1 MEAQNFPPVPSRN
14 IVAEI
19 TGAQVT
25 SSAVCSHCHA
35 CNERTHCSHS
45 CNERTHC
52 SHSCNGAQ
60 FPEQIVMFGG
70 HTDSWDV
77 GQGAQDDG
85 AGFMVSYE
93 ALFLIKK
100 LGLKPA
106 RTLRLVGSG
115 TPRSRHASAHC
126 SLRLGIRWVCEEFGG
141 VGAQQYFQAHKDE
154 VSVLFAPSCPRI
166 TP

>member
-35 CNERTHCSHS
+35 CS
-45 CNERTHC
+45 ERTHC

-115 TPRSRHASAHC
+115 TPRSRHASAQC

-154 VSVLFAPSCPRI
+154 VHAVMYLVHLI
-166 TP
+166 T